1 VNAPQM
7 SGREILVDRGAIF
20 MRQSIRTAAA
30 AEADW
35 HFISPNEA
43 GFTSEL
49 EALLDTA
56 IAEKRVWNLH
66 GVVVV
71 RQGRLVLE
79 RYFEGDDYARGSP
92 LGMVAFKADTLH
104 DLRSVSK
111 SIVGLLYGIA
121 LADGKVPP
129 PDASVFASF
138 PEYTDLAA
146 DPTRKRWTIHNVLTM
161 TMGTDWD
168 ELSVPYSDPT
178 NSEIA
183 MDMAPDR
190 YRFVLGAPAVMEPG
204 QRWIYNGGA
213 TALLARMIAK
223 GTGKPLHDFARAA
236 LFDPLGIGP
245 TEWYTD
251 SSGEA
256 IAASGLRVTPR
267 DLARIGLLMVK
278 GGIWG
283 GRPIVPAQWIERS
296 TSPMV
301 DVDEIRQYG
310 YHWYLGKFA
319 FTVSTGPRWTRSR
332 LERFWSAIGNGGQRL
347 FVFPGLD
354 LVAAITAGNYD
365 TPDQWVPPT
374 RIIREVVLPAI
385 A

>member
-1 VNAPQM
+1 M
-7 SGREILVDRGAIF
+7 SGREILAGIGAIF
-20 MRQSIRTAAA
+20 MGQSIRTAAA

-56 IAEKRVWNLH
+56 IAEKRVWSLH

-236 LFDPLGIGP
+236 LFDPLRIGP

-256 IAASGLRVTPR
+256 IAASGLRITPR
-267 DLARIGLLMVK
+267 DLARIGLMMLK
-278 GGIWG
+278 GGMWG

-319 FTVSTGPRWTRSR
+319 FTVSTGPRWNRSR